1 MDIDLLSK
9 IVKELIL
16 DNDEVALPGIGSFI
30 AEIVPSVFSDKG
42 YTINPPYRRLS
53 FRQKGSGDENMV
65 IDFYARCNN
74 IDTPTASRII
84 REFLEEMRHVLETK
98 KSIVFPGLGKLR
110 ATKENYFFFVA
121 DEDLDI
127 YPEGFGLEPISLKT
141 HEETPAEVSATM
153 AALRSILNPEEKEEE
168 AATAKGEEKAAESD
182 VETEA
187 ESGRAGE
194 PEEAAEDDAEE
205 ATTAPA
211 EANADEAESNHEE
224 AKVNAADAKME
235 EDGTNA
241 SEAETP
247 TTGTEKA
254 APAEANTEEVE
265 ANVNEPATEEVNEP
279 AEVNAPAEPT
289 GDNATS
295 AGSNPLNDNDLAIN
309 AKTAENAGPV
319 ENTEPEPAEVPMP
332 DNKAGVTRPATATTT
347 TSADTATTTTAT
359 TAQATSQ
366 KPAGSK
372 TWQVIKWTVIIL
384 VILAVTA
391 LLTFIILAHIAPDF
405 IDSILYT
412 PEELEILN
420 L

>member
-153 AALRSILNPEEKEEE
+153 AALRSILNPEEAETV
-168 AATAKGEEKAAESD
+168 TA
-182 VETEA
+182 ET
-187 ESGRAGE
+187 
-194 PEEAAEDDAEE
+194 
-205 ATTAPA
+205 TTAPA
-211 EANADEAESNHEE
+211 EANADEAEANQEE

-241 SEAETP
+241 SETETQ
-247 TTGTEKA
+247 TADTEEA
-254 APAEANTEEVE
+254 APAEANAEEAE
-265 ANVNEPATEEVNEP
+265 ANVNEPATEEVN
-279 AEVNAPAEPT
+279 APAEQT
-289 GDNATS
+289 EDNATP
-295 AGSNPLNDNDLAIN
+295 AGDDPVNVNDLAAN
-309 AKTAENAGPV
+309 AETA
-319 ENTEPEPAEVPMP
+319 ENTEPESAEVPMT
-332 DNKAGVTRPATATTT
+332 DNKSGATMPATTT
-347 TSADTATTTTAT
+347 TSTTT

>member
-53 FRQKGSGDENMV
+53 FRPKGSGDENMV

-153 AALRSILNPEEKEEE
+153 AALRSILNPEEAETVTAE
-168 AATAKGEEKAAESD
+168 ATA
-182 VETEA
+182 
-187 ESGRAGE
+187 
-194 PEEAAEDDAEE
+194 
-205 ATTAPA
+205 APA
-211 EANADEAESNHEE
+211 EDNAKEAVANQEE

-235 EDGTNA
+235 EDGINA
-241 SEAETP
+241 SEAETQ
-247 TTGTEKA
+247 TAGIEEA

-265 ANVNEPATEEVNEP
+265 ANVNEPAAEEVNEP
-279 AEVNAPAEPT
+279 AEINAPAEPT
-289 GDNATS
+289 EDNATPS
-295 AGSNPLNDNDLAIN
+295 GDNPVDVNDLAAN
-309 AKTAENAGPV
+309 AETAEN
-319 ENTEPEPAEVPMP
+319 TESEPAEVPMT
-332 DNKAGVTRPATATTT
+332 DNKSGATMPATTT
-347 TSADTATTTTAT
+347 V
-359 TAQATSQ
+359 QATSQ

-372 TWQVIKWTVIIL
+372 TWQVIKWIVIIL

-405 IDSILYT
+405 IDTILYT

>member
-153 AALRSILNPEEKEEE
+153 AALRSILNPEEAET
-168 AATAKGEEKAAESD
+168 ATAETAKAEE
-182 VETEA
+182 VN
-187 ESGRAGE
+187 R
-194 PEEAAEDDAEE
+194 PEEA
-205 ATTAPA
+205 TAASA
-211 EANADEAESNHEE
+211 EANADEAEANQEE
-224 AKVNAADAKME
+224 VKVNAADAKME

-241 SEAETP
+241 SETETQ
-247 TTGTEKA
+247 TTDTEEA
-254 APAEANTEEVE
+254 APAEANAEEAE
-265 ANVNEPATEEVNEP
+265 ANVNEPATEEVNAP
-279 AEVNAPAEPT
+279 AEVNVPAEPT
-289 GDNATS
+289 GDNATP
-295 AGSNPLNDNDLAIN
+295 AGDDPVNVNDLAANVEIV
-309 AKTAENAGPV
+309 ENAGPA
-319 ENTEPEPAEVPMP
+319 ENTKSEPAEVPMT
-332 DNKAGVTRPATATTT
+332 DNKSGATMPATTT
-347 TSADTATTTTAT
+347 TSTAT
-359 TAQATSQ
+359 TARTTSQ

>member
-84 REFLEEMRHVLETK
+84 REFLEEMRRVLETK

-153 AALRSILNPEEKEEE
+153 AALRSILNPEEAEM
-168 AATAKGEEKAAESD
+168 ATAETAKAEE
-182 VETEA
+182 VN
-187 ESGRAGE
+187 R
-194 PEEAAEDDAEE
+194 PEET
-205 ATTAPA
+205 TTAPA
-211 EANADEAESNHEE
+211 EAKQEE
-224 AKVNAADAKME
+224 AKVNAADAKMK
-235 EDGTNA
+235 EDGINA
-241 SEAETP
+241 SEAETQ
-247 TTGTEKA
+247 TTGTEEA

-265 ANVNEPATEEVNEP
+265 VNVNEPATEKVNEP
-279 AEVNAPAEPT
+279 AEVNAPAEQT
-289 GDNATS
+289 EDNATP
-295 AGSNPLNDNDLAIN
+295 AGDNPVNVNDLAAN
-309 AKTAENAGPV
+309 AKTV
-319 ENTEPEPAEVPMP
+319 ENTKSE
-332 DNKAGVTRPATATTT
+332 
-347 TSADTATTTTAT
+347 TSAT
-359 TAQATSQ
+359 TARTISR

>member
-98 KSIVFPGLGKLR
+98 KLIVFPGLGKLR

-153 AALRSILNPEEKEEE
+153 AALRSILNPEEAETV
-168 AATAKGEEKAAESD
+168 TA
-182 VETEA
+182 ET
-187 ESGRAGE
+187 
-194 PEEAAEDDAEE
+194 
-205 ATTAPA
+205 TTAPA
-211 EANADEAESNHEE
+211 EANADEAEANQEE
-224 AKVNAADAKME
+224 AKVNAADVKTE

-241 SEAETP
+241 SETETQ
-247 TTGTEKA
+247 TAGTEEA
-254 APAEANTEEVE
+254 APAEANIEEVE
-265 ANVNEPATEEVNEP
+265 VNANEPATEEANEP
-279 AEVNAPAEPT
+279 VEVNAPAEPT
-289 GDNATS
+289 EDNATPS
-295 AGSNPLNDNDLAIN
+295 GDNPVNVNDLAAN
-309 AKTAENAGPV
+309 AETVKNAGPA
-319 ENTEPEPAEVPMP
+319 ENTKSEPAEVPMT
-332 DNKAGVTRPATATTT
+332 DDKSGATMPAATTT
-347 TSADTATTTTAT
+347 STAT

-372 TWQVIKWTVIIL
+372 TWQVIKWTLIIL

>member
-84 REFLEEMRHVLETK
+84 REFLEEMRRVLETK

-153 AALRSILNPEEKEEE
+153 AALRSILNPEEEIEE
-168 AATAKGEEKAAESD
+168 ANKPAETAEATN
-182 VETEA
+182 
-187 ESGRAGE
+187 
-194 PEEAAEDDAEE
+194 AEE

-211 EANADEAESNHEE
+211 E
-224 AKVNAADAKME
+224 VNAEVAETDQEKNEVNDEEADAKGAENE
-235 EDGTNA
+235 E
-241 SEAETP
+241 ET
-247 TTGTEKA
+247 
-254 APAEANTEEVE
+254 AEANTEEVE
-265 ANVNEPATEEVNEP
+265 VNVNEPVTEEVNEP

-289 GDNATS
+289 EDNATPS
-295 AGSNPLNDNDLAIN
+295 GDNPVNVNDLAAN
-309 AKTAENAGPV
+309 AETAENAETV
-319 ENTEPEPAEVPMP
+319 ENTEPEPAEVPMT
-332 DNKAGVTRPATATTT
+332 DNKSGATMPATTT
-347 TSADTATTTTAT
+347 TSTAT

-372 TWQVIKWTVIIL
+372 TWQVIKWTLIIL

-405 IDSILYT
+405 IDTILYT

>member
-84 REFLEEMRHVLETK
+84 REFLEEMRRVLETK

-153 AALRSILNPEEKEEE
+153 AALRSILNPEEAET
-168 AATAKGEEKAAESD
+168 ATA
-182 VETEA
+182 EA
-187 ESGRAGE
+187 EE
-194 PEEAAEDDAEE
+194 T
-205 ATTAPA
+205 TTAPE
-211 EANADEAESNHEE
+211 EANADEAEANQEE
-224 AKVNAADAKME
+224 VKVNAAEAKME
-235 EDGTNA
+235 EDGINA
-241 SEAETP
+241 SEAETQ
-247 TTGTEKA
+247 TTDTEEA

-265 ANVNEPATEEVNEP
+265 VNVNEP
-279 AEVNAPAEPT
+279 AEVNVPAEPT
-289 GDNATS
+289 EDNATP
-295 AGSNPLNDNDLAIN
+295 AGDNPVNVNDLAAN
-309 AKTAENAGPV
+309 AETMKNAETAEN
-319 ENTEPEPAEVPMP
+319 TESEPAEVPMT
-332 DNKAGVTRPATATTT
+332 DNKSGATMPATTT
-347 TSADTATTTTAT
+347 TSTAT

-372 TWQVIKWTVIIL
+372 TWQVIKWTLIIL

-405 IDSILYT
+405 IDTILYT

>member
-153 AALRSILNPEEKEEE
+153 AVLRSILNPEEAET
-168 AATAKGEEKAAESD
+168 ATAETAKAEE
-182 VETEA
+182 VN
-187 ESGRAGE
+187 R
-194 PEEAAEDDAEE
+194 PEET
-205 ATTAPA
+205 TTAPA
-211 EANADEAESNHEE
+211 EANEE
-224 AKVNAADAKME
+224 EVKVNAADAKME

-241 SEAETP
+241 SETETQ
-247 TTGTEKA
+247 TTDTEEA
-254 APAEANTEEVE
+254 APAEANAEEAE
-265 ANVNEPATEEVNEP
+265 ANVNEPATEEVN
-279 AEVNAPAEPT
+279 APAEQT
-289 GDNATS
+289 EDNATP
-295 AGSNPLNDNDLAIN
+295 AGDDPVNVNDLAAN
-309 AKTAENAGPV
+309 AKTV
-319 ENTEPEPAEVPMP
+319 ENTESE
-332 DNKAGVTRPATATTT
+332 
-347 TSADTATTTTAT
+347 TSAT
-359 TAQATSQ
+359 TARTTSH

>member
-153 AALRSILNPEEKEEE
+153 AALRSILNPEE
-168 AATAKGEEKAAESD
+168 AET
-182 VETEA
+182 VT
-187 ESGRAGE
+187 
-194 PEEAAEDDAEE
+194 EE
-205 ATTAPA
+205 ATAAPA
-211 EANADEAESNHEE
+211 EDNAKEAVANQEE

-247 TTGTEKA
+247 TTDTEEA
-254 APAEANTEEVE
+254 APADTNTEEVE
-265 ANVNEPATEEVNEP
+265 VNVNEPATEEVNEP

-289 GDNATS
+289 GGNATP
-295 AGSNPLNDNDLAIN
+295 AGDNPVNVNDLAAN
-309 AKTAENAGPV
+309 AKTAENAETA
-319 ENTEPEPAEVPMP
+319 ENTKSEPSEVPMT
-332 DNKAGVTRPATATTT
+332 DNKSGATMPATTT
-347 TSADTATTTTAT
+347 TSTATTG
-359 TAQATSQ
+359 QATSQ

-372 TWQVIKWTVIIL
+372 TWQVIKWTMIIL
-384 VILAVTA
+384 VILAMTA

>member
-84 REFLEEMRHVLETK
+84 REFLEEMRRVLETK

-153 AALRSILNPEEKEEE
+153 AALRSILNPEEAETVTEE
-168 AATAKGEEKAAESD
+168 TAKAEEVNKPE
-182 VETEA
+182 ETETVT
-187 ESGRAGE
+187 
-194 PEEAAEDDAEE
+194 EE
-205 ATTAPA
+205 ATAAPA
-211 EANADEAESNHEE
+211 EGNAKEAVDNQEE
-224 AKVNAADAKME
+224 NE
-235 EDGTNA
+235 GETTGTNA
-241 SEAETP
+241 SEAEIP
-247 TTGTEKA
+247 TTDTEEA
-254 APAEANTEEVE
+254 APADTNTEEVE
-265 ANVNEPATEEVNEP
+265 VNINEPATEEVNEP
-279 AEVNAPAEPT
+279 AEVNVLAEPT
-289 GDNATS
+289 GDNAKP
-295 AGSNPLNDNDLAIN
+295 AGDNPVNVNDLAAN
-309 AKTAENAGPV
+309 AETAENT
-319 ENTEPEPAEVPMP
+319 NSEPAEVPMT
-332 DNKAGVTRPATATTT
+332 DNKSGATMPATTT
-347 TSADTATTTTAT
+347 TSTAT

>member
-65 IDFYARCNN
+65 IDFYAKCNN

-84 REFLEEMRHVLETK
+84 REFLEEMRRVLETK

-187 ESGRAGE
+187 ESGRAEE
-194 PEEAAEDDAEE
+194 PEEAAEDEAEE

-211 EANADEAESNHEE
+211 DTNAKET
-224 AKVNAADAKME
+224 DAKMAE
-235 EDGTNA
+235 AKANA

-247 TTGTEKA
+247 TTDTEEA
-254 APAEANTEEVE
+254 APADTNTEEVE
-265 ANVNEPATEEVNEP
+265 VNANEPATEVVNEP
-279 AEVNAPAEPT
+279 AEVNVPTEPT
-289 GDNATS
+289 GDNAKP
-295 AGSNPLNDNDLAIN
+295 AGDNPVNVNDLAAN
-309 AKTAENAGPV
+309 AETAENAEKA
-319 ENTEPEPAEVPMP
+319 ENTKSEPAEMPMT
-332 DNKAGVTRPATATTT
+332 DNKPGATMPATTT
-347 TSADTATTTTAT
+347 TSTAT

-372 TWQVIKWTVIIL
+372 TCQVIKWTVIIL

>member
-84 REFLEEMRHVLETK
+84 REFLEEMRRVLETK

-110 ATKENYFFFVA
+110 ATQENYFFFVA

-153 AALRSILNPEEKEEE
+153 AVLRSILNPEEAET
-168 AATAKGEEKAAESD
+168 ATAETAKAEE
-182 VETEA
+182 VN
-187 ESGRAGE
+187 R
-194 PEEAAEDDAEE
+194 PEET
-205 ATTAPA
+205 TTAPA
-211 EANADEAESNHEE
+211 EANQEE
-224 AKVNAADAKME
+224 AKVNAADAKIE

-241 SEAETP
+241 SETETQ
-247 TTGTEKA
+247 TTDTEEA
-254 APAEANTEEVE
+254 APAEANAEEAE
-265 ANVNEPATEEVNEP
+265 ANVNEP
-279 AEVNAPAEPT
+279 AEVNAPAEQT
-289 GDNATS
+289 EDNATP
-295 AGSNPLNDNDLAIN
+295 AGDNPVNVNDLAAN
-309 AKTAENAGPV
+309 AKTVENAGPA
-319 ENTEPEPAEVPMP
+319 ENTKSEPAEVPMT
-332 DNKAGVTRPATATTT
+332 DNKSGATMPATTT
-347 TSADTATTTTAT
+347 TSTTTTART
-359 TAQATSQ
+359 TSR

>member
-16 DNDEVALPGIGSFI
+16 DNDEVALPGIGSFV

-84 REFLEEMRHVLETK
+84 REFLKEMRHVLETK

-153 AALRSILNPEEKEEE
+153 AALRSILNPEEAET
-168 AATAKGEEKAAESD
+168 ATAETAKAEE
-182 VETEA
+182 VN
-187 ESGRAGE
+187 R
-194 PEEAAEDDAEE
+194 PEET
-205 ATTAPA
+205 TTAPA
-211 EANADEAESNHEE
+211 EANQEE

-241 SEAETP
+241 SETETQ
-247 TTGTEKA
+247 TADTEEA

-265 ANVNEPATEEVNEP
+265 ANVN
-279 AEVNAPAEPT
+279 APAEQT
-289 GDNATS
+289 EDNATP
-295 AGSNPLNDNDLAIN
+295 AGDNPVNVNDLAAN
-309 AKTAENAGPV
+309 AKTV
-319 ENTEPEPAEVPMP
+319 ENTKSEPAEVPMT
-332 DNKAGVTRPATATTT
+332 DNKSGATMPATTT
-347 TSADTATTTTAT
+347 TSTAT
-359 TAQATSQ
+359 TARTTSR

>member
-84 REFLEEMRHVLETK
+84 REFLEEMRRVLETK

-153 AALRSILNPEEKEEE
+153 AALRSILNPEEAETVTEE
-168 AATAKGEEKAAESD
+168 TAKAEE
-182 VETEA
+182 VN
-187 ESGRAGE
+187 R
-194 PEEAAEDDAEE
+194 PEE
-205 ATTAPA
+205 TTAAPA
-211 EANADEAESNHEE
+211 ESNAKEAVANQEE

-247 TTGTEKA
+247 TTDTEEA
-254 APAEANTEEVE
+254 APADTNTEEVE
-265 ANVNEPATEEVNEP
+265 TNVNEPATEEVNEP
-279 AEVNAPAEPT
+279 AEVNVPAEPT
-289 GDNATS
+289 EDNATPS
-295 AGSNPLNDNDLAIN
+295 GDNPVNVNDLAAN
-309 AKTAENAGPV
+309 AKTVKNAGPA
-319 ENTEPEPAEVPMP
+319 ENTKSEPAEVPMT
-332 DNKAGVTRPATATTT
+332 DNKSGATMPA
-347 TSADTATTTTAT
+347 AT
-359 TAQATSQ
+359 TAQTTSQ

>member
-153 AALRSILNPEEKEEE
+153 AALRSILNPEEAETV
-168 AATAKGEEKAAESD
+168 TA
-182 VETEA
+182 ET
-187 ESGRAGE
+187 
-194 PEEAAEDDAEE
+194 
-205 ATTAPA
+205 TTAPA
-211 EANADEAESNHEE
+211 EANQEE

-241 SEAETP
+241 SETETQ
-247 TTGTEKA
+247 TTDTEEA
-254 APAEANTEEVE
+254 APAE
-265 ANVNEPATEEVNEP
+265 ANVNEPATEEVN
-279 AEVNAPAEPT
+279 APAEQT
-289 GDNATS
+289 EDNATP
-295 AGSNPLNDNDLAIN
+295 AGDNPVNVNDLAAN
-309 AKTAENAGPV
+309 AKTV
-319 ENTEPEPAEVPMP
+319 ENTESE
-332 DNKAGVTRPATATTT
+332 
-347 TSADTATTTTAT
+347 TSAT
-359 TAQATSQ
+359 TARTTSQ

>member
-153 AALRSILNPEEKEEE
+153 AALRSILNPEEAEE
-168 AATAKGEEKAAESD
+168 
-182 VETEA
+182 VN
-187 ESGRAGE
+187 R
-194 PEEAAEDDAEE
+194 PEEA
-205 ATTAPA
+205 TAASA
-211 EANADEAESNHEE
+211 EANADEAEANQEE

-241 SEAETP
+241 SETETQ
-247 TTGTEKA
+247 TTDTEEA
-254 APAEANTEEVE
+254 APAEANAEEAE
-265 ANVNEPATEEVNEP
+265 ANVNEP

-289 GDNATS
+289 GDNATP
-295 AGSNPLNDNDLAIN
+295 AGDDPVNVNDLAAN
-309 AKTAENAGPV
+309 AKTVA
-319 ENTEPEPAEVPMP
+319 NTKSE
-332 DNKAGVTRPATATTT
+332 TSATTVRT
-347 TSADTATTTTAT
+347 TSR
-359 TAQATSQ
+359 

>member
-53 FRQKGSGDENMV
+53 FRQKGSGDENMI

-84 REFLEEMRHVLETK
+84 REFLEEMRRVLETK

-182 VETEA
+182 VETKA
-187 ESGRAGE
+187 ESGRAEE
-194 PEEAAEDDAEE
+194 PEEAAEDEAEE

-211 EANADEAESNHEE
+211 NTNQ
-224 AKVNAADAKME
+224 E
-235 EDGTNA
+235 EDETNA
-241 SEAETP
+241 SETETP
-247 TTGTEKA
+247 TTNTEEA
-254 APAEANTEEVE
+254 APADTNTEEVE
-265 ANVNEPATEEVNEP
+265 VNVNEPATE
-279 AEVNAPAEPT
+279 EVNAPAEPT
-289 GDNATS
+289 GDNATP
-295 AGSNPLNDNDLAIN
+295 AGDNPVNVNDLAAN
-309 AKTAENAGPV
+309 AETAENAGPA
-319 ENTEPEPAEVPMP
+319 ENTKSEPAEVPMT
-332 DNKAGVTRPATATTT
+332 DNKSGATMPATTT
-347 TSADTATTTTAT
+347 TSTATTV
-359 TAQATSQ
+359 QATSQ

-372 TWQVIKWTVIIL
+372 TWQVIKWTMIIL

-405 IDSILYT
+405 IDTILYT

>member
-84 REFLEEMRHVLETK
+84 REFLEEMRRVLETK

-182 VETEA
+182 VETKA
-187 ESGRAGE
+187 ESGRAEE
-194 PEEAAEDDAEE
+194 PEETAEDEAEE

-211 EANADEAESNHEE
+211 NTNQ
-224 AKVNAADAKME
+224 E

-241 SEAETP
+241 SETETQ
-247 TTGTEKA
+247 TTETEEA
-254 APAEANTEEVE
+254 APVEANT
-265 ANVNEPATEEVNEP
+265 NEP

-289 GDNATS
+289 GDNATP
-295 AGSNPLNDNDLAIN
+295 AGDNPMNVNDLADN
-309 AKTAENAGPV
+309 VEATRNTKTAEN
-319 ENTEPEPAEVPMP
+319 TKSEPAEVPMT
-332 DNKAGVTRPATATTT
+332 DNKSGATMPATTT
-347 TSADTATTTTAT
+347 TSTTTTV
-359 TAQATSQ
+359 QASSQ

-405 IDSILYT
+405 IDTILYT

>member
-84 REFLEEMRHVLETK
+84 REFLEEMRRVLETK

-153 AALRSILNPEEKEEE
+153 AALRSILNPEEAETVTAETAEAEEVNRPE
-168 AATAKGEEKAAESD
+168 KATA
-182 VETEA
+182 
-187 ESGRAGE
+187 
-194 PEEAAEDDAEE
+194 
-205 ATTAPA
+205 APA
-211 EANADEAESNHEE
+211 EGNAKEAEANHEE

-241 SEAETP
+241 SETETQ
-247 TTGTEKA
+247 TTETEEA
-254 APAEANTEEVE
+254 APADTNTEEVE
-265 ANVNEPATEEVNEP
+265 VNVNEPATEEVNEP
-279 AEVNAPAEPT
+279 AEQTE
-289 GDNATS
+289 DNATP
-295 AGSNPLNDNDLAIN
+295 AGDNPVNDNDLAAN
-309 AKTAENAGPV
+309 AETAEN
-319 ENTEPEPAEVPMP
+319 TKSEPAEVPMT
-332 DNKAGVTRPATATTT
+332 DNKSGATMPATTT
-347 TSADTATTTTAT
+347 TSTAT

>member
-153 AALRSILNPEEKEEE
+153 ASLRSILNPEEAETV
-168 AATAKGEEKAAESD
+168 TA
-182 VETEA
+182 EA
-187 ESGRAGE
+187 EEVNR
-194 PEEAAEDDAEE
+194 PEEAETVTEE
-205 ATTAPA
+205 ATAAPA
-211 EANADEAESNHEE
+211 EANADEEE
-224 AKVNAADAKME
+224 ANQEETKVNAADAKME

-241 SEAETP
+241 SEAETL
-247 TTGTEKA
+247 TTETEEA

-265 ANVNEPATEEVNEP
+265 VNEPATEEVNEP

-289 GDNATS
+289 EDNATP
-295 AGSNPLNDNDLAIN
+295 AGDNPVNVNDLAAN
-309 AKTAENAGPV
+309 AETAENAKS
-319 ENTEPEPAEVPMP
+319 E
-332 DNKAGVTRPATATTT
+332 
-347 TSADTATTTTAT
+347 TSAT

>member
-153 AALRSILNPEEKEEE
+153 AALRSILNPEEAET
-168 AATAKGEEKAAESD
+168 ATAETAKAEE
-182 VETEA
+182 VN
-187 ESGRAGE
+187 R
-194 PEEAAEDDAEE
+194 PEEA
-205 ATTAPA
+205 TAASA
-211 EANADEAESNHEE
+211 EANADEAEANQEE
-224 AKVNAADAKME
+224 AKVNAADAKIE
-235 EDGTNA
+235 EDGINA
-241 SEAETP
+241 SETETQA
-247 TTGTEKA
+247 TDTEEA
-254 APAEANTEEVE
+254 APAEANAEEAE
-265 ANVNEPATEEVNEP
+265 ANVNEP
-279 AEVNAPAEPT
+279 AEVNAPAEQT
-289 GDNATS
+289 EDNATP
-295 AGSNPLNDNDLAIN
+295 AGDDPVNVNDLAAN
-309 AKTAENAGPV
+309 AKTV
-319 ENTEPEPAEVPMP
+319 ENTESE
-332 DNKAGVTRPATATTT
+332 
-347 TSADTATTTTAT
+347 TSTTTART
-359 TAQATSQ
+359 TSQ

>member
-30 AEIVPSVFSDKG
+30 TEIVPSVFSDKG

-153 AALRSILNPEEKEEE
+153 AALRSILNPEEAET
-168 AATAKGEEKAAESD
+168 ATA
-182 VETEA
+182 ETAEA
-187 ESGRAGE
+187 EGVNR
-194 PEEAAEDDAEE
+194 PEEA
-205 ATTAPA
+205 T
-211 EANADEAESNHEE
+211 
-224 AKVNAADAKME
+224 
-235 EDGTNA
+235 
-241 SEAETP
+241 
-247 TTGTEKA
+247 A
-254 APAEANTEEVE
+254 APAEANTEEVD

-279 AEVNAPAEPT
+279 AEVNAPAEQT
-289 GDNATS
+289 EDNATPS
-295 AGSNPLNDNDLAIN
+295 GDNPVNVNDLAAN
-309 AKTAENAGPV
+309 AKTAENAETA
-319 ENTEPEPAEVPMP
+319 ENTKSEPAEVPMT
-332 DNKAGVTRPATATTT
+332 DNKSGATMPATTT
-347 TSADTATTTTAT
+347 TSTAT

-405 IDSILYT
+405 IDTILYT

>member
-65 IDFYARCNN
+65 IDFYAKCNN

-153 AALRSILNPEEKEEE
+153 AALRSILNPEEAETVTEETSK
-168 AATAKGEEKAAESD
+168 AEEVNK
-182 VETEA
+182 
-187 ESGRAGE
+187 
-194 PEEAAEDDAEE
+194 PEE
-205 ATTAPA
+205 TTAAPA
-211 EANADEAESNHEE
+211 DSNAKEAVANQEE

-247 TTGTEKA
+247 TTDTEEA
-254 APAEANTEEVE
+254 APADTNTEEVE
-265 ANVNEPATEEVNEP
+265 TNVNEPATEEVNEP
-279 AEVNAPAEPT
+279 AEVNAPEEPT
-289 GDNATS
+289 GDKAMP
-295 AGSNPLNDNDLAIN
+295 AGDNPVNDNDLAAN
-309 AKTAENAGPV
+309 TETAEN
-319 ENTEPEPAEVPMP
+319 TKSEPAEVPMT
-332 DNKAGVTRPATATTT
+332 DNKSGATMPATTT
-347 TSADTATTTTAT
+347 TSTTTTV
-359 TAQATSQ
+359 QATSQ

>member
-53 FRQKGSGDENMV
+53 FRQKGSGDENMF

-110 ATKENYFFFVA
+110 ATKENYFVA

-153 AALRSILNPEEKEEE
+153 AVLRSILNPEEAETV
-168 AATAKGEEKAAESD
+168 TA
-182 VETEA
+182 ETTA
-187 ESGRAGE
+187 
-194 PEEAAEDDAEE
+194 
-205 ATTAPA
+205 APA
-211 EANADEAESNHEE
+211 EANEEE

-241 SEAETP
+241 SETETQ
-247 TTGTEKA
+247 TTDTEEA
-254 APAEANTEEVE
+254 APAEAN
-265 ANVNEPATEEVNEP
+265 
-279 AEVNAPAEPT
+279 
-289 GDNATS
+289 
-295 AGSNPLNDNDLAIN
+295 
-309 AKTAENAGPV
+309 AKTV
-319 ENTEPEPAEVPMP
+319 ENTKSE
-332 DNKAGVTRPATATTT
+332 
-347 TSADTATTTTAT
+347 TSAT
-359 TAQATSQ
+359 TARTTSR

>member
-65 IDFYARCNN
+65 IDFYAKCNN

-84 REFLEEMRHVLETK
+84 REFLEEMRRVLETK

-153 AALRSILNPEEKEEE
+153 AALRSILNPEE
-168 AATAKGEEKAAESD
+168 
-182 VETEA
+182 
-187 ESGRAGE
+187 
-194 PEEAAEDDAEE
+194 AEE

-211 EANADEAESNHEE
+211 KVNAEVAESNQAENE
-224 AKVNAADAKME
+224 VNAEEADAKGAENE
-235 EDGTNA
+235 EETAEVNA
-241 SEAETP
+241 SEAETQ
-247 TTGTEKA
+247 TTETEEA
-254 APAEANTEEVE
+254 APAEAN
-265 ANVNEPATEEVNEP
+265 ANEPATEEVNEP
-279 AEVNAPAEPT
+279 AEVNATAELD
-289 GDNATS
+289 GDNVTP
-295 AGSNPLNDNDLAIN
+295 AGDNQLNVNDLATN
-309 AKTAENAGPV
+309 TETAGNTKTAEN
-319 ENTEPEPAEVPMP
+319 TKSEPAEVPMT
-332 DNKAGVTRPATATTT
+332 DNKSGATMPATTT
-347 TSADTATTTTAT
+347 TSTAT

>member
-53 FRQKGSGDENMV
+53 FRQNGSGDENMV

-74 IDTPTASRII
+74 IDNPTASRII
-84 REFLEEMRHVLETK
+84 REFLEEMRRVLETK

-153 AALRSILNPEEKEEE
+153 AALRSILNPEEEIEE
-168 AATAKGEEKAAESD
+168 ANKPAETAEATN
-182 VETEA
+182 
-187 ESGRAGE
+187 
-194 PEEAAEDDAEE
+194 AEE

-211 EANADEAESNHEE
+211 EVNAEVAESNQAENE
-224 AKVNAADAKME
+224 VNAEEADAKGVENE
-235 EDGTNA
+235 EETAEANA
-241 SEAETP
+241 SEAETQ
-247 TTGTEKA
+247 TTDTEEA
-254 APAEANTEEVE
+254 APAEAN
-265 ANVNEPATEEVNEP
+265 ANEPATEEVNEP
-279 AEVNAPAEPT
+279 AEVNATAEPT
-289 GDNATS
+289 GDNATP
-295 AGSNPLNDNDLAIN
+295 AGDNPLNVNDLADN
-309 AKTAENAGPV
+309 TKTAEN
-319 ENTEPEPAEVPMP
+319 TESEPAEVPMT
-332 DNKAGVTRPATATTT
+332 DNKAGATVPATTSTSTATTATATATTT
-347 TSADTATTTTAT
+347 VH
-359 TAQATSQ
+359 ATSQ

>member
-84 REFLEEMRHVLETK
+84 REFLEEMRRVLETK

-153 AALRSILNPEEKEEE
+153 AVLRSILNPEEAET
-168 AATAKGEEKAAESD
+168 ATAETAKAEE
-182 VETEA
+182 VN
-187 ESGRAGE
+187 R
-194 PEEAAEDDAEE
+194 PEET
-205 ATTAPA
+205 TTAPA
-211 EANADEAESNHEE
+211 ESNQEE

-241 SEAETP
+241 SEAETQ
-247 TTGTEKA
+247 TTGTEEA

-265 ANVNEPATEEVNEP
+265 VNVNEPATEKVNEP

-289 GDNATS
+289 GDNATPS
-295 AGSNPLNDNDLAIN
+295 GDNPVNVNDLAAN
-309 AKTAENAGPV
+309 AKTAENAETV
-319 ENTEPEPAEVPMP
+319 ENTEPEPTEVPMT
-332 DNKAGVTRPATATTT
+332 DNKSGATMPATTT
-347 TSADTATTTTAT
+347 TSTATTVRTT
-359 TAQATSQ
+359 SR

>member
-65 IDFYARCNN
+65 IDFYAKCNN

-84 REFLEEMRHVLETK
+84 REFLEEMRRVLETK

-153 AALRSILNPEEKEEE
+153 AALRSILNPEEAETVTEETAKAEEVNKPEETETVTEEE
-168 AATAKGEEKAAESD
+168 AA
-182 VETEA
+182 
-187 ESGRAGE
+187 
-194 PEEAAEDDAEE
+194 
-205 ATTAPA
+205 APA
-211 EANADEAESNHEE
+211 EANADEAVANQEE

-247 TTGTEKA
+247 TTDTEEA
-254 APAEANTEEVE
+254 APADTNTEEVE
-265 ANVNEPATEEVNEP
+265 VNVNEPATEEVNEP

-289 GDNATS
+289 GGNATP
-295 AGSNPLNDNDLAIN
+295 AGDNPVNVNDLAAN
-309 AKTAENAGPV
+309 AKTAENAETA
-319 ENTEPEPAEVPMP
+319 ENTKSEPSEVPMT
-332 DNKAGVTRPATATTT
+332 DNKSGATMPATTT
-347 TSADTATTTTAT
+347 TSTATTG
-359 TAQATSQ
+359 QATSQ

-372 TWQVIKWTVIIL
+372 TWQVIKWTMIIL
-384 VILAVTA
+384 VILAMTA

>member
-84 REFLEEMRHVLETK
+84 REFLEEMRRVLETK

-153 AALRSILNPEEKEEE
+153 AVLRSILNPEEAET
-168 AATAKGEEKAAESD
+168 ATAETAKAEE
-182 VETEA
+182 VN
-187 ESGRAGE
+187 R
-194 PEEAAEDDAEE
+194 PEET
-205 ATTAPA
+205 TTAPA
-211 EANADEAESNHEE
+211 EANEEE
-224 AKVNAADAKME
+224 AKVNAADAKIE
-235 EDGTNA
+235 EDGINA
-241 SEAETP
+241 SETETQ
-247 TTGTEKA
+247 TTDTEEA
-254 APAEANTEEVE
+254 APAEANAEEAE
-265 ANVNEPATEEVNEP
+265 ANVNEPATEEVN
-279 AEVNAPAEPT
+279 APAEQT
-289 GDNATS
+289 EDNATP
-295 AGSNPLNDNDLAIN
+295 AGDNPVNVNDLAAN
-309 AKTAENAGPV
+309 AETVDNAGPAENA
-319 ENTEPEPAEVPMP
+319 EPEPAEVPMT
-332 DNKAGVTRPATATTT
+332 DNKSGATMPATTT
-347 TSADTATTTTAT
+347 TSTTTTAQT
-359 TAQATSQ
+359 TSQ

>member
-84 REFLEEMRHVLETK
+84 REFLEEMRRVLETK

-153 AALRSILNPEEKEEE
+153 AVLRSILNPEEAET
-168 AATAKGEEKAAESD
+168 ATAETAKAEE
-182 VETEA
+182 VN
-187 ESGRAGE
+187 R
-194 PEEAAEDDAEE
+194 PEET
-205 ATTAPA
+205 TTAPA
-211 EANADEAESNHEE
+211 EANQEE
-224 AKVNAADAKME
+224 AKVNAADAKIE
-235 EDGTNA
+235 EDGINA
-241 SEAETP
+241 SETETQA
-247 TTGTEKA
+247 TDTEEA

-265 ANVNEPATEEVNEP
+265 VNVNEPAEQTE
-279 AEVNAPAEPT
+279 
-289 GDNATS
+289 DNATP
-295 AGSNPLNDNDLAIN
+295 AGDDPVNVNDLAAN
-309 AKTAENAGPV
+309 AKTVENAGPA
-319 ENTEPEPAEVPMP
+319 ENTKSEPAEVPMT
-332 DNKAGVTRPATATTT
+332 DNKSGATMPATTT
-347 TSADTATTTTAT
+347 TSTAT
-359 TAQATSQ
+359 TARTTSR

>member
-84 REFLEEMRHVLETK
+84 REFLQEMRRVLETK

-153 AALRSILNPEEKEEE
+153 AALRSILNPEEAETV
-168 AATAKGEEKAAESD
+168 TAETAE
-182 VETEA
+182 
-187 ESGRAGE
+187 
-194 PEEAAEDDAEE
+194 AEE

-211 EANADEAESNHEE
+211 EANADEAVANQEE

-235 EDGTNA
+235 EDGANA
-241 SEAETP
+241 SESENQ
-247 TTGTEKA
+247 TTDTEEA

-265 ANVNEPATEEVNEP
+265 VNVNEP

-289 GDNATS
+289 EDNATPS
-295 AGSNPLNDNDLAIN
+295 GDNPVNVNDLAAN
-309 AKTAENAGPV
+309 AKTAENAETV
-319 ENTEPEPAEVPMP
+319 ENTEPEPAEVPMT
-332 DNKAGVTRPATATTT
+332 DDKSGATMPATTT
-347 TSADTATTTTAT
+347 TSTAT
-359 TAQATSQ
+359 TAHATSK

-405 IDSILYT
+405 IDTILYT

>member
-153 AALRSILNPEEKEEE
+153 AVLRSILNPEEAET
-168 AATAKGEEKAAESD
+168 ATAETAKAEE
-182 VETEA
+182 VN
-187 ESGRAGE
+187 R
-194 PEEAAEDDAEE
+194 PEET
-205 ATTAPA
+205 TTAPA
-211 EANADEAESNHEE
+211 EANEEEAEANEEE

-241 SEAETP
+241 SETETQ
-247 TTGTEKA
+247 TTDTEEA
-254 APAEANTEEVE
+254 APAEANAEEAE
-265 ANVNEPATEEVNEP
+265 ANVNEP
-279 AEVNAPAEPT
+279 AEVNAPAEQT
-289 GDNATS
+289 EDNATP
-295 AGSNPLNDNDLAIN
+295 AGDNPVNVNDLAAN
-309 AKTAENAGPV
+309 AETVDNAGPAENA
-319 ENTEPEPAEVPMP
+319 EPEPAEVPMT
-332 DNKAGVTRPATATTT
+332 DNKSGATMPATTT
-347 TSADTATTTTAT
+347 TSTTTTART
-359 TAQATSQ
+359 TSQ

>member
-153 AALRSILNPEEKEEE
+153 AALRSILNPEEAETV
-168 AATAKGEEKAAESD
+168 TA
-182 VETEA
+182 ET
-187 ESGRAGE
+187 
-194 PEEAAEDDAEE
+194 
-205 ATTAPA
+205 TTAPA
-211 EANADEAESNHEE
+211 EANQEE

-241 SEAETP
+241 SETETQ
-247 TTGTEKA
+247 TTDTEEA
-254 APAEANTEEVE
+254 APAEANAEEAE
-265 ANVNEPATEEVNEP
+265 ANVNEPATEEVN
-279 AEVNAPAEPT
+279 APAEQT
-289 GDNATS
+289 EDNATP
-295 AGSNPLNDNDLAIN
+295 AGDDPVNVNDLAAN
-309 AKTAENAGPV
+309 AKTV
-319 ENTEPEPAEVPMP
+319 ENTESE
-332 DNKAGVTRPATATTT
+332 
-347 TSADTATTTTAT
+347 TSAT
-359 TAQATSQ
+359 TARTTSQ
-366 KPAGSK
+366 KSAGSK

>member
-84 REFLEEMRHVLETK
+84 REFLEEMRRVLETK

-153 AALRSILNPEEKEEE
+153 AALRSILNPEEAETV
-168 AATAKGEEKAAESD
+168 TAKGEEKAAESD
-182 VETEA
+182 VETKA
-187 ESGRAGE
+187 ESGRAEE
-194 PEEAAEDDAEE
+194 PEETAEDEAEE
-205 ATTAPA
+205 TTTAPA
-211 EANADEAESNHEE
+211 DTNAEE
-224 AKVNAADAKME
+224 TDAKMAE
-235 EDGTNA
+235 AKANA
-241 SEAETP
+241 SETETQ
-247 TTGTEKA
+247 TAGTEEA

-265 ANVNEPATEEVNEP
+265 ANVNEPATEEVNTP
-279 AEVNAPAEPT
+279 AEVNAPAEQT
-289 GDNATS
+289 EDNATPS
-295 AGSNPLNDNDLAIN
+295 GDNPVNVNDLAAN
-309 AKTAENAGPV
+309 AETAENAGPA
-319 ENTEPEPAEVPMP
+319 ENTKSEPAEVPMT
-332 DNKAGVTRPATATTT
+332 DNKSGATMPATTT
-347 TSADTATTTTAT
+347 TSTAT

-384 VILAVTA
+384 VILAMTA

-405 IDSILYT
+405 IDTILYT